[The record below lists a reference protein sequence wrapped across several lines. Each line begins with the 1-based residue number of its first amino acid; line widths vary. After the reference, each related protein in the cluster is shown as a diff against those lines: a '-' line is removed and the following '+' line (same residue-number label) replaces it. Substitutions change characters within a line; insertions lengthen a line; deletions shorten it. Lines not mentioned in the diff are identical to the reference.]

1 MAEAVCRACLQPWD
15 RYRRCGCEASGTTRE
30 VLPPQR
36 LVCDEVDFETVD
48 EDGPEAPGELGEE
61 ELPF

>member
-15 RYRRCGCEASGTTRE
+15 RYRRCGCEPKPEPYA
-30 VLPPQR
+30 PPPHR
-36 LVCDEVDFETVD
+36 TVNEALDLETVD
-48 EDGPEAPGELGEE
+48 EDGPEDDPLWLGEE